1 MSNKYIHIIG
11 NQIKESDKIHPFN
24 NRDVND
30 LNNKSFFAKKFEN
43 DCKSVNGIKDISNGK
58 NRLFEFSI
66 KNEKYNIFLE
76 HCDGGG
82 RDISFSKTSKKVAIP
97 YHLKSFKKM
106 IKNHEHILV
115 INLYF
120 ALNEDSTVNYNK
132 YVYLIVSPSEIYSSQ
147 GAADIIFNRKK
158 PSSSS
163 RWVELNEILKC
174 LQSKE
179 TLLNVRNSQTKG
191 NNVWIVHPENLEDF
205 LNSIIFDEYRNQMEE
220 ANSRLLSIV
229 HPNVIDIKQDRMIK
243 TCRQNI
249 RKRLLEIFEKCQI
262 STCEVRDKQCL
273 VASHIYAVNEI
284 CKLQINTDKKINMI
298 SDINNVLLLC
308 SLHDKLFDR
317 HLISFNND
325 GTLLVSAII
334 NKLEAYNLKL
344 NFHYFNFNENMLV
357 YIEKHRRKFVELENM
372 RQKI

>member
-24 NRDVND
+24 DKNVND
-30 LNNKSFFAKKFEN
+30 LNNKIFFAKKFEN
-43 DCKSVNGIKDISNGK
+43 DCKSVNEIKDISDGN

-82 RDISFSKTSKKVAIP
+82 RDISFNKASKKVAIP

-106 IKNHEHILV
+106 IRNHEHILV

-120 ALNEDSTVNYNK
+120 ALNDDETVNYNR

-174 LQSKE
+174 MQSKT
-179 TLLNVRNSQTKG
+179 TLLNVRISQFKG

-205 LNSIIFDEYRNQMEE
+205 LNSIIFDEYRNQMGE
-220 ANSRLLSIV
+220 AISKLLSLV
-229 HPNVIDIKQDRMIK
+229 HPSAPNIEQDRRINI
-243 TCRQNI
+243 CRQNT
-249 RKRLLEIFEKCQI
+249 RKKILKIFRKCQI
-262 STCEVRDKQCL
+262 STCEVQNKQCL

-284 CKLQINTDKKINMI
+284 RKLRINIDKKIDMI
-298 SDINNVLLLC
+298 GDIDNVLLLC

-317 HLISFNND
+317 HLISFNDD
-325 GTLLVSAII
+325 GTLLVSSII
-334 NKLEAYNLKL
+334 NKFKAYNLKL
-344 NFHYFNFNENMLV
+344 NFPYFHFNDNMLM
-357 YIEKHRRKFVELENM
+357 YIKKHRNKFIELEN
-372 RQKI
+372 RRLKI